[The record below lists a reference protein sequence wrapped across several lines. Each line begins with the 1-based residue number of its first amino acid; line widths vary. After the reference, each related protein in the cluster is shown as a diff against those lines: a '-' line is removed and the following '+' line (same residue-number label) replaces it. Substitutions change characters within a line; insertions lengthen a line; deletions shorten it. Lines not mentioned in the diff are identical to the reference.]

1 MVARES
7 GWLDEL
13 RSRSGLPSNK
23 QATARQ
29 LPETKVG
36 GGAPGALPLS
46 SWIVAAAEANT
57 KQNAKHRQV
66 PKHGVSRA
74 LASVRLLQHAY
85 RVTNTKTPVTY
96 NRD

>member
-57 KQNAKHRQV
+57 KQT
-66 PKHGVSRA
+66 
-74 LASVRLLQHAY
+74 L
-85 RVTNTKTPVTY
+85 NTDKSLSTVFLVHSHL
-96 NRD
+96 